1 MVERSLSLNIKNGGF
16 YKEFNFVLC
25 AFHIFQ
31 IVSDLD
37 QQKQTIFLENKIN
50 QDKVTCKC
58 SQLGVALAIK
68 LFKTGQVLPI
78 SCVFPGFLVG
88 S

>member
-1 MVERSLSLNIKNGGF
+1 MVERSLSLNIKHGGF

-25 AFHIFQ
+25 AFPIFQ
-31 IVSDLD
+31 ILSNLN
-37 QQKQTIFLENKIN
+37 QQKQSILLENKIN
-50 QDKVTCKC
+50 QHKVTCKC

-68 LFKTGQVLPI
+68 VFKTGQVLPL
-78 SCVFPGFLVG
+78 SCGFPGSLVG